1 MKVYDIP
8 EGSKNSKGRAIQNL
22 LNIGPDDQVKAFIRV
37 KQLNDKE
44 YVKSHYIIMGTR
56 QGIIKKSLLEDYSRP
71 RQNGVNAI
79 TIKENDELIE
89 ARLTD
94 GQSEVLLATSNG
106 RAIRFPE
113 SKVRCI
119 GRTGAGVRGVTLEND
134 ADIVIGMI
142 CVKEQSDDILVV
154 SEKGFGKRS
163 DLEDYRV
170 TNRGGKGVKTMKITD
185 KTGSLISIKNVTD
198 ENDLMI
204 INKSGITIRLAVS
217 NIRVTGR
224 TTQGVRLINLE
235 KKQDEIASITK
246 VRAEAL
252 EDEFEIEVDDN
263 ANGNGETHMDTES
276 NDEIE
281 TNNN

>member
-1 MKVYDIP
+1 
-8 EGSKNSKGRAIQNL
+8 
-22 LNIGPDDQVKAFIRV
+22 
-37 KQLNDKE
+37 
-44 YVKSHYIIMGTR
+44 
-56 QGIIKKSLLEDYSRP
+56 
-71 RQNGVNAI
+71 
-79 TIKENDELIE
+79 
-89 ARLTD
+89 
-94 GQSEVLLATSNG
+94 
-106 RAIRFPE
+106 
-113 SKVRCI
+113 
-119 GRTGAGVRGVTLEND
+119 
-134 ADIVIGMI
+134 MI
-142 CVKEQSDDILVV
+142 CVKEKSDDILVV

-163 DLEDYRV
+163 GLDDYRV

-185 KTGSLISIKNVTD
+185 KTGLLITIKNVTD

-246 VRAEAL
+246 VRAEVL

-263 ANGNGETHMDTES
+263 GIDEGQVNTEPT
-276 NDEIE
+276 DEVE